1 MVLGFQTMKTTTTE
15 NKYPFDARRNIKT
28 LVEDFIEKD
37 RKGILEKYLSDK
49 VAAAE
54 LYWKLHGV
62 LMRNTL
68 AVNEPDAEDLE
79 DMDLGKVLVEWH
91 LILLPVWRKFK
102 KALFD
107 FKENVP
113 PERETHESMVGAV
126 EDPSSP
132 MHEYQDLM
140 VTSYFSPERFYD
152 LKVRGTAYT
161 VTLSFESE
169 KVGFLRRDLNIVDGF
184 LDTLRDAPI
193 DLFSRCRHCKKVIVI
208 TREGKAYCKGCASKA
223 KQKELWEKDPKG
235 CRERERIRYKQKR
248 RRTRE

>member
-1 MVLGFQTMKTTTTE
+1 MTE
-15 NKYPFDARRNIKT
+15 NKYPSDAKRNIRV
-28 LVEDFIEKD
+28 LVEDFLEKD
-37 RKGILEKYLSDK
+37 REDILAKYLSDR

-54 LYWKLHGV
+54 LFWKLHGI
-62 LMRNTL
+62 LMRNTFS
-68 AVNEPDAEDLE
+68 VNEPDVEDLK

-107 FKENVP
+107 YKENVL
-113 PERETHESMVGAV
+113 PERASHESMVQAV
-126 EDPSSP
+126 EDPSSS
-132 MHEYQDLM
+132 MHEYRTLM
-140 VTSYFSPERFYD
+140 TTSYFSPEKFYD

-169 KVGFLRRDLNIVDGF
+169 KVGFLRRDLNIISGF

-208 TREGKAYCKGCASKA
+208 TREGKAYCRGCASKA
-223 KQKELWEKDPKG
+223 KQKKLWEEDPKG
-235 CRERERIRYKQKR
+235 CRERERLRYREKR
-248 RRTRE
+248 RGD